1 MKIELIR
8 EQPKEQTTD
17 KIIALSRVLEIVTD
31 PSRVLPSAANR
42 LADVTMEKLLNL
54 INGVST
60 ATTQE
65 GNH

>member
-1 MKIELIR
+1 MKLDIVTNQAI
-8 EQPKEQTTD
+8 EQTTD

-31 PSRVLPSAANR
+31 PNRVLPVVAQR
-42 LADVTMEKLLNL
+42 LAEVSCEKLLNL